1 MSKASEDLR
10 RKRDHEEEREAL
22 ASGGDA
28 AHLRRLVRY
37 LAPMRTRVLVA
48 IATSIATALLMLAPM
63 WVIQHTID
71 GPILG
76 GDMGGVVRMA
86 LVLLVVQAVLAALDA
101 WNNYHIAQIGNHA
114 MTQLRLD
121 VFDHLQRQSAAFFS
135 RNPVGR
141 LVTRVTGDVN
151 ALYELFS
158 QGLIG
163 IFQQVFFL
171 LAVVGLLFWT
181 NWRLAL
187 WVMLIMPGVV
197 AVSINFGRGIQRTYR
212 LTRVRLS
219 RLNAF
224 LQENLTGMK
233 TVQAFTRE
241 ALQFGRFRDLNAAHR
256 DAHIDTVFQYAI
268 YFPMVEFLAAVGFAI
283 VIYKGGLDRLDTPGM
298 KALAGTV
305 TVGQLA
311 LFVQAL
317 ERFFMPIRDLSEKY
331 NVVLS
336 AIAASDRLF
345 KLLDTKPAVDDPADP
360 VPFAPM
366 REGIRFEHVHFAYN
380 EGEWVLRDVSF
391 EVRKGQTVA
400 VVGPT
405 GAGKSTLMSLLCR
418 FHDVQQGRITI
429 DGVDV
434 RHMRQHDLR
443 RRIAIVL
450 QDVFLFHGTVKG
462 NIRLGEESI
471 TDEQVVA
478 AARAVHAEPFVLKLA
493 RGYDNGVKERGAT
506 LSTGQKQLLSFA
518 RALAFDPEIL
528 ILDEA
533 TSNIDTETELLIQDA
548 LARLLAGRTAL
559 ATAHRLST
567 IKRADKILV
576 MHHGR
581 IAEEGTHD
589 ELLARDGL
597 YRKLYELQFKDE
609 PQGGRAAA
617 PAGA

>member
-1 MSKASEDLR
+1 MSRVSEDLR
-10 RKRDHEEEREAL
+10 RKRDQEEEREAL
-22 ASGGDA
+22 TSTGDA
-28 AHLRRLVRY
+28 THLRRLIRY
-37 LAPMRTRVLVA
+37 LAPMRRRVLIA
-48 IATSIATALLMLAPM
+48 IATSITTALLMLAPM

-71 GPILG
+71 EHILKG
-76 GDMGGVVRMA
+76 NMEGVVWMA
-86 LVLLVVQAVLAALDA
+86 VVLLVVQAVLAGLDA
-101 WNNYHIAQIGNHA
+101 WNNYHIAQIGNNA

-121 VFDHLQRQSAAFFS
+121 VFNHLQRQSASFFG

-171 LAVVGLLFWT
+171 VAVIGLLFWT
-181 NWRLAL
+181 NWRLTL
-187 WVMLIMPGVV
+187 WVLLIMPGVV
-197 AVSINFGRGIQRTYR
+197 IVSRNFGRGIQRTYR

-345 KLLDTKPAVDDPADP
+345 KLLDQKPGVEDPAQP
-360 VPFAPM
+360 APAAPM
-366 REGIRFEHVHFAYN
+366 ARGIRFDHVHFAYN
-380 EGEWVLRDVSF
+380 DAEWVLRDVSF
-391 EVRKGQTVA
+391 DVARGQTVA

-418 FHDVQQGRITI
+418 FHDVQQGSITI

-434 RHMRQHDLR
+434 RAMRQHDLR
-443 RRIAIVL
+443 ARIAIVL

-462 NIRLGEESI
+462 NIRLGEEDI
-471 TDEQVVA
+471 TDEEVVA
-478 AARAVHAEPFVLKLA
+478 AARAVHAEPFILKLA
-493 RGYDNGVKERGAT
+493 KGYDNGVKERGAT

-559 ATAHRLST
+559 VIAHRLST

-589 ELLARDGL
+589 ELLAKDGL
-597 YRKLYELQFKDE
+597 YRKLYDLQFKE
-609 PQGGRAAA
+609 EAASNGDLA
-617 PAGA
+617 ANV